1 MHDVLARIGAAQ
13 GVSADAVAVAW
24 LLRHPAQV
32 MPVMGTNSLA
42 RIAALGDAL
51 KVDLDRQSWFEI
63 YTAALGR
70 EVA

>member
-1 MHDVLARIGAAQ
+1 
-13 GVSADAVAVAW
+13 
-24 LLRHPAQV
+24 LRHPAQV